1 MVEEIISQEFRL
13 KNIDVARSYF
23 IGGIDKNELMSKN
36 HKKACTT
43 LNYIRHLFNLA
54 ATVTGCV
61 SISAFISLV
70 GVPVGIVSFAEE
82 VKKCAITAGIKKY
95 KPRI

>member
-1 MVEEIISQEFRL
+1 M

-36 HKKACTT
+36 HKKVFTT
-43 LNYIRHLFNLA
+43 LNYITHLFNLA

-61 SISAFISLV
+61 SISDFISLV
-70 GVPVGIVSFAEE
+70 GIPVGIVSFAEE
-82 VKKCAITAGIKKY
+82 IKKCAITVGIKKY

>member
-1 MVEEIISQEFRL
+1 M

-36 HKKACTT
+36 HKKVCTT
-43 LNYIRHLFNLA
+43 LNYITHLFNLA

-61 SISAFISLV
+61 SISDFISLV
-70 GVPVGIVSFAEE
+70 GIPVGIVSFAEE
-82 VKKCAITAGIKKY
+82 IKKCAITAGIKKY
-95 KPRI
+95 KRRI